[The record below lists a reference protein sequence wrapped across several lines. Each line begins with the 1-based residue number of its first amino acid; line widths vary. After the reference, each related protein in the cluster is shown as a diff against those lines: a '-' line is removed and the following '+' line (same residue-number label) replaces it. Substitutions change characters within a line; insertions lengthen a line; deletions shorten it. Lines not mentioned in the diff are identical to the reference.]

1 MSDSIHNTNNGW
13 NVTYIGGTAD
23 LQEPPSDTEM
33 SEPGHGSRLP
43 LAMATVG
50 DRVWIAQLN
59 GGQSMVR
66 RLTEVG
72 IVPGKEITVASRT
85 GSGSVVVAL
94 QGCRIGLGAGMA
106 HRVMVTTANTTNGA
120 VSRQPTQSI
129 NGENDMT
136 SEIASLTLSDLKVG
150 QSGRVLGYQ
159 PGSQTYRGKLLSMG
173 LTPGAQFVVVR
184 QAPMGDPMEINVR
197 GMHLSLRKGEA
208 AVLQVEVIEVE
219 EECHG

>member
-1 MSDSIHNTNNGW
+1 M
-13 NVTYIGGTAD
+13 
-23 LQEPPSDTEM
+23 
-33 SEPGHGSRLP
+33 
-43 LAMATVG
+43 
-50 DRVWIAQLN
+50 
-59 GGQSMVR
+59 
-66 RLTEVG
+66 
-72 IVPGKEITVASRT
+72 PGKEITVVSRT

-106 HRVMVTTANTTNGA
+106 HRVMVTTVHATNGA
-120 VSRQPTQSI
+120 VPQQPTQFI

-136 SEIASLTLSDLKVG
+136 SEIVSLTLSDLKVG

-159 PGSQTYRGKLLSMG
+159 PGSQTYRSKLLSMG
-173 LTPGAQFVVVR
+173 LTPGVQFVVVR

-208 AVLQVEVIEVE
+208 AILQVEVIKVE

>member
-1 MSDSIHNTNNGW
+1 MSNSIHNANNGW

-23 LQEPPSDTEM
+23 LQEPPSDAEM
-33 SEPGHGSRLP
+33 SEPGHSSLLP
-43 LAMATVG
+43 LAMTTVG
-50 DRVWIAQLN
+50 DRVWIAKLK

-66 RLTEVG
+66 RLMEVG
-72 IVPGKEITVASRT
+72 IVPGKEITVVSRT

-106 HRVMVTTANTTNGA
+106 HRVMVTTAHTTNVAG
-120 VSRQPTQSI
+120 SQQPTQLR

-136 SEIASLTLSDLKVG
+136 PEIASLTLSDLKVG

-159 PGSQTYRGKLLSMG
+159 SGSQAYRSKLLSMG
-173 LTPGAQFVVVR
+173 LTPGTQFVVAR

-208 AVLQVEVIEVE
+208 SVLQVEAIEVVE
-219 EECHG
+219 EE